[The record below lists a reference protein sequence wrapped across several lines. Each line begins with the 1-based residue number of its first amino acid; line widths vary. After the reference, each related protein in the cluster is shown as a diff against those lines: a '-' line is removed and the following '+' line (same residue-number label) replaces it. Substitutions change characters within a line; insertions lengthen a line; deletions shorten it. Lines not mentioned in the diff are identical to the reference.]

1 MYSKGPDSDNQ
12 PDPDSPES
20 AVSQNS
26 QNSVSPLVVVVV
38 VVVVVVFI
46 VVVVVVVVV
55 DMVGSEHL
63 AFSSSGTTFFF
74 FPFPSLIQVVAT
86 SRSIPTTGSATS
98 ACFTS
103 SSVQT

>member
-20 AVSQNS
+20 AFSQNS
-26 QNSVSPLVVVVV
+26 QNSVSPLVVVV

>member
-20 AVSQNS
+20 AFSQNS

-38 VVVVVVFI
+38 VVVVVD
-46 VVVVVVVVV
+46 VVVVVVV

-98 ACFTS
+98 ACFPS